1 MACANLG
8 KAVSEQ
14 AEGPIAALPRLNAH
28 DGAGTLK
35 PASEAA

>member
-1 MACANLG
+1 MACASSG

-14 AEGPIAALPRLNAH
+14 AEGPIAAPPGLNAH
-28 DGAGTLK
+28 DGARTLK